1 MGCLSGEVCQAVG
14 CSGQKLGQEVEAE
27 DKVTGNVYMEG
38 EILKVREGVCEKSS
52 KLRIGPEENPEESL
66 RCGRR
71 TQSLQGTSPLVNK
84 VSFFKGSNSSERESE
99 YVIPTRAFSINLFKR
114 NLRK

>member
-1 MGCLSGEVCQAVG
+1 MGCLSGDVYQAVG
-14 CSGQKLGQEVEAE
+14 CSCQKLGQEVEAE
-27 DKVTGNVYMEG
+27 DKDAGSVYMEG
-38 EILKVREGVCEKSS
+38 EILKARESVGEKSS
-52 KLRIGPEENPEESL
+52 KLRIGPEENSEESL

-71 TQSLQGTSPLVNK
+71 TQSLQGTSPLINK
-84 VSFFKGSNSSERESE
+84 VSFFKGSNSSEGESE